1 MMKKAMLYLLVLG
14 LMLVAPFSVNAT
26 TSASIS
32 NTPIS
37 SEKSEDGT
45 TVLKTYEVYI
55 TTTENESLNDAE
67 FGFKYG
73 SAITEF
79 KCDGAGEFAL
89 DNQTTTGESS
99 VTCKFVVPNEGS
111 ASGEKIL
118 VGKVV
123 VRANMNA
130 ADEDCTIEY
139 VYNGATGK
147 INPPTGVNI
156 PYAVITGGI
165 ILAAG
170 VYFVTKKRTKLYKI

>member
-14 LMLVAPFSVNAT
+14 MILAAPLNAWAT

-32 NTPIS
+32 NTPVNS
-37 SEKSEDGT
+37 VKSEDGK
-45 TVLKTYEVYI
+45 TVQKTYEVYI

-73 SAITEF
+73 TAITEF

-89 DNQTTTGESS
+89 DNQTATGENA
-99 VTCKFVVPNEGS
+99 VTCKFAVPSDGS
-111 ASGEKIL
+111 ASGDKIL
-118 VGKVV
+118 VGKVIV
-123 VRANMNA
+123 TAKMDA
-130 ADEDCTIEY
+130 PDEECKIEY

-147 INPPTGVNI
+147 INPETGVNV
-156 PYAVITGGI
+156 PYTIIAGGI